1 MRTLLNFDF
10 PAVDGRDAPVE
21 RAKPQPQAGLF
32 RMGEAAPGEAPSKRW
47 GQALV
52 VAVALHAGVVAGAV
66 MMPAARPEKVPAA
79 PEPELVFLTF
89 APPPP
94 APPKGGAAQEKVQRP
109 AHARVARPVER
120 QFVAPVPK
128 PIPEPV
134 VETKPEPEPPVDVK
148 PPEPETPAAQP
159 EAVAGSNTGVGAVIG
174 GVVGGVVGGQQGGI
188 VGASGG
194 TGEALG
200 LKQVSRPPAVL
211 KQVAPDYPR
220 RARSDGVQGLV
231 LVRIIVGTDGKVE
244 PENTRV
250 IRSVPALDEAAIAA
264 VNRWRFSPALGR
276 EGRPV
281 RVIIEI
287 PVEFSLK

>member
-1 MRTLLNFDF
+1 MRTILSFDY
-10 PAVDGRDAPVE
+10 PAMEDARTAPVE
-21 RAKPQPQAGLF
+21 RARPAVGLF

-47 GQALV
+47 GQAVV
-52 VAVALHAGVVAGAV
+52 VAVAVHVAALAAGVMFAS
-66 MMPAARPEKVPAA
+66 ARPEKAPTK

-94 APPKGGAAQEKVQRP
+94 APASAGAAKVEKAPRP
-109 AHARVARPVER
+109 TKARTPRPVER

-134 VETKPEPEPPVDVK
+134 EPEPPVDVA
-148 PPEPETPAAQP
+148 PSEPTEEAPAA
-159 EAVAGSNTGVGAVIG
+159 NVGE
-174 GVVGGVVGGQQGGI
+174 VVGGVVGGVIGGQQGGV

-220 RARSDGVQGLV
+220 RARSDGIQGLV
-231 LVRIIVGTDGKVE
+231 VVRIIIGTDGKVE

-250 IRSVPALDEAAIAA
+250 IRSVPALDQAAIDA
-264 VNRWRFSPALGR
+264 VSRWRFSPALGR

>member
-1 MRTLLNFDF
+1 MRTILNFEY
-10 PAVDGRDAPVE
+10 PAVMDERAAPVE
-21 RAKPQPQAGLF
+21 RARPPAGLF
-32 RMGEAAPGEAPSKRW
+32 RMGESAPGEAPSRRW
-47 GQALV
+47 GQAL
-52 VAVALHAGVVAGAV
+52 AVAFAVHVGVLAAGL
-66 MMPAARPEKVPAA
+66 MLPSARPEKAPTA

-94 APPKGGAAQEKVQRP
+94 APAQGGAATPAEKTPRPVQ
-109 AHARVARPVER
+109 ARTPKHVER
-120 QFVAPVPK
+120 QFTAPVPK
-128 PIPEPV
+128 PVPEP
-134 VETKPEPEPPVDVK
+134 VETKPEPEPEVDTA
-148 PPEPETPAAQP
+148 PPEPTAP
-159 EAVAGSNTGVGAVIG
+159 EPTAVAANTGVGA
-174 GVVGGVVGGQQGGI
+174 VVGGVVGGVIGGQQGGV
-188 VGASGG
+188 VGATGG

-220 RARSDGVQGLV
+220 RARSDRIQGLV

-244 PENTRV
+244 PENTRI
-250 IRSVPALDEAAIAA
+250 IRSVPALDQAAIAA

>member
-1 MRTLLNFDF
+1 MRTILNFEY
-10 PAVDGRDAPVE
+10 PAVMDERAAPVE
-21 RAKPQPQAGLF
+21 RARTPAGLF
-32 RMGEAAPGEAPSKRW
+32 RMGEAAPGEAPSRRW

-52 VAVALHAGVVAGAV
+52 VAVAVHVAGLAAG
-66 MMPAARPEKVPAA
+66 MLLPSARPEKAPAA

-94 APPKGGAAQEKVQRP
+94 APAQAGAATAEKARPVQ
-109 AHARVARPVER
+109 ARTPKPVER
-120 QFVAPVPK
+120 QFIAPVPK
-128 PIPEPV
+128 PVPEP
-134 VETKPEPEPPVDVK
+134 VETKPEPEPVVDTA
-148 PPEPETPAAQP
+148 PTEPTAPEPT
-159 EAVAGSNTGVGAVIG
+159 AVAANTGVGA
-174 GVVGGVVGGQQGGI
+174 VVGGVVGGVIGGQQGG
-188 VGASGG
+188 VLGASGG

-244 PENTRV
+244 PENTRI
-250 IRSVPALDEAAIAA
+250 IRSVPALDPAAIAA